1 MRGGYTR
8 LGVTRD
14 RVETHEEDGG
24 EARKVAFCEI
34 KSYLHSAGFELLVKQ
49 RAVGAPSSFPKCLTK
64 VRTSA

>member
-1 MRGGYTR
+1 MTGPRPR
-8 LGVTRD
+8 
-14 RVETHEEDGG
+14 EEDGG
-24 EARKVAFCEI
+24 EAGKVAFCEI